1 MSISL
6 RVLGVLL
13 AAVPVLPAYAQTETP
28 TPSIT
33 PKIIKVIQEGKS
45 TQTMNTAVST
55 AAVTAG
61 KPSESRLVQTEAL
74 VFSRCLA
81 ADTYWPIPV
90 QAGQRVIINASINAT
105 CDPRGWSNDN
115 FATS

>member
-61 KPSESRLVQTEAL
+61 KTSQNPRIANERA
-74 VFSRCLA
+74 VFFWRFGRGEYLFCSVVYPQPG
-81 ADTYWPIPV
+81 TIKT
-90 QAGQRVIINASINAT
+90 SIHT
-105 CDPRGWSNDN
+105 
-115 FATS
+115 T